1 VTIGEAVLEKSTIKI
16 LLIEDNPGG
25 SLFWEQILEEFK
37 GIETIFIHIEQ
48 LSNFGSLVESEAP
61 DIILLDLSL
70 PGGGGFELF
79 SSVYKMA
86 PTIPIIVV
94 TEGDDQKLAVQ
105 TALEGAQD
113 CLVKSNIG
121 SFLLSRSIRYAI
133 GRQRH
138 LNQEKAASN
147 TDELTGLY
155 NRRGFLTLAERQ
167 IKLANQQGRS
177 LLMVFADV
185 DGLKGINDSLGH
197 HCGDLALME
206 MAHILR
212 EAFRETDILGRL
224 SGDEFVAL
232 LDCENDMNEEFL
244 VKRFQETLEAHNQ
257 YRERHFNLSASVG
270 IARYDSRSPSSIGEL
285 LVRADS
291 IMYEQKKPKKG
302 HSDPRPSD
310 EKREPVPSILAQFL
324 AETRDEKIV
333 RLMLPLLKTCGFDAG
348 LSHQLISWMTHGS
361 HELKL
366 SLIALIEE
374 INDPQGGPVLL
385 TALFDDSEEIA
396 ALAARGIGKIHFVAG
411 LKTLLKTS
419 EIWETRTPDSEVFLT
434 AVCQSLGDLA
444 QPEGVPF
451 LQDIAREKP
460 LRRVKSFPF
469 TARVE
474 AIQALGKMN
483 QPEIRPFLQGLCEE
497 KNPPLQEILD
507 KLIRAPRS
515 A

>member
-1 VTIGEAVLEKSTIKI
+1 LEKPTIKV

-25 SLFWEQILEEFK
+25 SVFWEQILAEFK
-37 GIETIFIHIEQ
+37 DIKTTFFHIEQ
-48 LSNFGSLVESEAP
+48 LSNFGNLVENEGP

-70 PGGGGFELF
+70 PEGGGFGLF
-79 SSVYKMA
+79 LSVYKMA

-94 TEGDDQKLAVQ
+94 TENDDQKLAVQ

-113 CLVKSNIG
+113 CLAKRDIG

-138 LNQEKAASN
+138 LNEEKAVSS

-167 IKLANQQGRS
+167 IKLVDQMGSS

-185 DGLKGINDSLGH
+185 DGLKGINDTLGH

-232 LDCENDMNEEFL
+232 LNYENDINEEFL
-244 VKRFQETLEAHNQ
+244 MKRFRETLETHNQ
-257 YRERHFNLSASVG
+257 YRERHFKLSASIG
-270 IARYDSRSPSSIGEL
+270 IARYDSRSPCSIGEL
-285 LVRADS
+285 LVKADS
-291 IMYEQKKPKKG
+291 IMYQRKKPKKG
-302 HSDPRPSD
+302 RNDPRPSD

-333 RLMLPLLKTCGFDAG
+333 RLMLPLLRTCGFDEG
-348 LSHQLISWMTHGS
+348 LSLQLTSWMIQGS
-361 HELKL
+361 RELKL
-366 SLIALIEE
+366 SLVGLIEE

-396 ALAARGIGKIHFVAG
+396 ALAARAIGKIHFIDG
-411 LKTLLKTS
+411 LKTLVKRA
-419 EIWETRTPDSEVFLT
+419 EIWEAKAPESEVFLT

-444 QPEGVPF
+444 QPEGISF

-460 LRRVKSFPF
+460 LSRVKSFPL

-483 QPEIRPFLQGLCEE
+483 QPEIRLFLQSLGGDE
-497 KNPPLQEILD
+497 NTPLPEILG
-507 KLIRAPRS
+507 KLIRAPHS